1 MVHHH
6 DHHHV
11 THSHH
16 HHVGHSHAHLTSR
29 QSFGRSFAIAT
40 VLNVAFMAAEVIYG
54 FYANSLA
61 LLADAGHNFSD
72 VIGLVLAWGAFAIAN
87 WRPSSRYTYR
97 LHGASILAALANG
110 IILLAATGAIAWEAI
125 RRFAEPPDVAS
136 GTVIVVAAFGVLI
149 NGVSAYFLSHGR
161 KQDLN
166 MRGAFIHMV
175 ADAAVSFAVIVA
187 AVGIRLTGREWLDP
201 AVSLLIAAVILYGTW
216 GLLREAFR
224 LTLNAAPSG
233 IDPGA
238 VQSYLEG
245 CAEVRG
251 VHDLHIWAM
260 STTETALSA
269 HVVVAQHPG
278 NKFLHDIGHE
288 LAHRF
293 NISHPTIQIEL
304 NERGRCPFEH
314 DHAA

>member
-1 MVHHH
+1 MSGNHH
-6 DHHHV
+6 D
-11 THSHH
+11 SYLP
-16 HHVGHSHAHLTSR
+16 GHSHGHVPSR
-29 QSFGRSFAIAT
+29 GDFRRSFAIAT
-40 VLNVAFMAAEVIYG
+40 TLNVAFMAAEVIYG

-72 VIGLVLAWGAFAIAN
+72 VIGLVLAWGAFAISN
-87 WRPSSRYTYR
+87 WRPSGRYTYR

-110 IILLAATGAIAWEAI
+110 IILLLATGAITWEAV
-125 RRFAEPPDVAS
+125 RRFAEPPQVAS
-136 GTVIVVAAFGVLI
+136 GTVIVIAALGVCV

-166 MRGAFIHMV
+166 MQGGFIHMV
-175 ADAAVSFAVIVA
+175 ADAAVSLAVIFA
-187 AVGIRLTGREWLDP
+187 AFGIRLTGWQWLDP

-224 LTLNAAPSG
+224 LTLNAAPRG
-233 IDPGA
+233 IDPRA

-245 CAEVRG
+245 CPGVRG

-260 STTETALSA
+260 STTATALSA
-269 HVVVAQHPG
+269 HVVLGQHPG
-278 NKFLHDIGHE
+278 NEFLHDIGHE

-293 NISHPTIQIEL
+293 NIAHPTIQIEL
-304 NERGRCPFEH
+304 ADSGVCPVEH

>member
-1 MVHHH
+1 MTGHH
-6 DHHHV
+6 DH
-11 THSHH
+11 SQAL
-16 HHVGHSHAHLTSR
+16 GHSHGHSHLPSR

-40 VLNVAFMAAEVIYG
+40 ALNVAFMTAEVIYG
-54 FYANSLA
+54 FHANSLA

-72 VIGLVLAWGAFAIAN
+72 VIGLMLAWGAFAVAN
-87 WRPSSRYTYR
+87 WRPTSRYTYR

-110 IILLAATGAIAWEAI
+110 LILLAATGAIAWEAI
-125 RRFAEPPDVAS
+125 RRFSEPPDVAS
-136 GTVIVVAAFGVLI
+136 GTVIVVAALGVVV

-161 KQDLN
+161 KEDLN
-166 MRGAFIHMV
+166 MQGAFIHMV
-175 ADAAVSFAVIVA
+175 ADAAVSFAVIIA
-187 AVGIRLTGREWLDP
+187 AFGIRLTGWQWLDP

-216 GLLREAFR
+216 SLLREAFR

-233 IDPGA
+233 IDPAA

-260 STTETALSA
+260 STTSTALSA
-269 HVVVAQHPG
+269 HIVLARHPG
-278 NKFLHDIGHE
+278 NRFLHDIAHE
-288 LAHRF
+288 LVHRF
-293 NISHPTIQIEL
+293 NIAHPTIQIEL
-304 NERGRCPFEH
+304 ADTGQCPVEH